1 MNSKKI
7 VDAIGMLDDKMITDA
22 REPKI
27 NRFSTAVKVVAA
39 VLAVLL
45 IPTVVIF
52 GGGQLLGRLGAD
64 AADPKYRYA
73 FTQEALMGICK
84 QTMYSKSADDGLM
97 CISANPPEICYADS
111 EKVIF
116 ITFEGIYV
124 YNYKEEC
131 LEYTVSLDEIG
142 VPYFSQGDRSTYISI
157 SESGDYALLTSS
169 ENMSSVDRILEYRIL
184 NLKNCDI
191 DVPGE
196 NETHNFNAFKTEAN
210 YYRNA
215 NNTLGIFEPDD
226 FVSDRM
232 ARFENTDFFVM
243 IDTDETEGAL
253 IGFAEL
259 VIVNTDGS
267 FTTQRIFDEV
277 SENFAQ

>member
-1 MNSKKI
+1 MNSEKI
-7 VDAIGMLDDKMITDA
+7 VDAIGMLDDKMIADA

-27 NRFSTAVKVVAA
+27 KRFPTAVKVVAA

-45 IPTVVIF
+45 IPTAVIF
-52 GGGQLLGRLGAD
+52 GGGQLLGRIGSD

-73 FTQEALMGICK
+73 FTQEALTGICK
-84 QTMYSKSADDGLM
+84 QTMYSKYATDGTM

-124 YNYKEEC
+124 YNYIEEC
-131 LEYTVSLDEIG
+131 LEYTVSLDKIG
-142 VPYFSQGDRSTYISI
+142 VPYFSQGDKSTYISI
-157 SESGDYALLTSS
+157 SEDGGYALLTSS
-169 ENMSSVDRILEYRIL
+169 ENMSSVDRVLEYRIL

-191 DVPGE
+191 DVLGK
-196 NETHNFNAFKTEAN
+196 NEIPAFDSFKTEAN
-210 YYRNA
+210 SYRNA
-215 NNTLGIFEPDD
+215 NNTLDIFGPDD

-243 IDTDETEGAL
+243 IDTDESEGAL
-253 IGFAEL
+253 IGFTEL
-259 VIVNTDGS
+259 VIVNEDGS
-267 FTTQRIFDEV
+267 FTTQRVFDEV
-277 SENFAQ
+277 SASFAE